1 MIYYTSSYPGTL
13 YVVHVQYVQMDCI
26 AKCTHVHIPVQFY
39 NVYVV
44 AYKVPVCTR
53 RMLVDVKRCLIKCC
67 IRRYSH
73 FCVHRTRKFFF
84 KISPECSIDQAD
96 VHHFHVS

>member
-1 MIYYTSSYPGTL
+1 
-13 YVVHVQYVQMDCI
+13 MDCI

-44 AYKVPVCTR
+44 AYTR
-53 RMLVDVKRCLIKCC
+53 YLFAHRMLVLVDVKRCLIKCC
-67 IRRYSH
+67 IRYSH
-73 FCVHRTRKFFF
+73 FCVHRTRTIFFEL
-84 KISPECSIDQAD
+84 SPECSTDQAD